1 MLTKRLKCDTKNAVC
16 GMIIVTTV
24 TKVLPGLSGCALY
37 NARYTWIKEGWKEKS
52 YLNQIEP
59 ACWEM
64 ARDGTCKRL
73 SLVT

>member
-1 MLTKRLKCDTKNAVC
+1 MQSVVRLLFK
-16 GMIIVTTV
+16 TV
-24 TKVLPGLSGCALY
+24 TKGLAVPSGSAPY
-37 NARYTWIKEGWKEKS
+37 NVRYTWIKEGWKEKS
-52 YLNQIEP
+52 YLDQIEP

>member
-1 MLTKRLKCDTKNAVC
+1 
-16 GMIIVTTV
+16 
-24 TKVLPGLSGCALY
+24 LPCLSGCAPY
-37 NARYTWIKEGWKEKS
+37 NVRYTWIKESWKEKT